1 MWPGV
6 ARFAAA
12 MGLSASSNPARVH
25 SAPNT
30 GLHGPAPNTEPRSS
44 ADGRRISEAL
54 IEARAA
60 KATNK
65 SLRALYLR
73 QHQNLRR
80 GA

>member
-1 MWPGV
+1 MWAGV
-6 ARFAAA
+6 ARFAAIL
-12 MGLSASSNPARVH
+12 GRLASSNRGDRASGP
-25 SAPNT
+25 SI
-30 GLHGPAPNTEPRSS
+30 GSHGPAPNTGPRLN
-44 ADGRRISEAL
+44 ADGPRISEAL

-80 GA
+80 GC

>member
-1 MWPGV
+1 MWAGV

-12 MGLSASSNPARVH
+12 LGLSAFSNPA
-25 SAPNT
+25 SDQSEPNT
-30 GLHGPAPNTEPRSS
+30 GLHGPAPNTGPKSI

-65 SLRALYLR
+65 NLRALYLR

>member
-1 MWPGV
+1 MWAGV
-6 ARFAAA
+6 ARFAAIL
-12 MGLSASSNPARVH
+12 GLSASSNRGDRA
-25 SAPNT
+25 SGPNT
-30 GLHGPAPNTEPRSS
+30 GLHGPAQNTGPRSS